1 MWLWHYM
8 ENPSRG
14 FFDAQAHHPAITKA
28 QVKHCDVVTAFSAH
42 HLSGCFRKHCWPS
55 DTNQRKPLWLS
66 DILCIT
72 LPPNRHTHTHTLE
85 ELTFRIALQV
95 GKISNRASLHIADNV
110 HTSFVWREWFLL
122 SHWQACLF
130 CPRDSGD
137 SEAPSCTT
145 RASSAPVTASWLTA
159 YIYLSFSP
167 FCVSH
172 CLSTILTPPA
182 TPPPCLFFL
191 PLQISQTSLLQTTN
205 FQIHSIWK
213 HMTTNCNIPV
223 WQVTRIRYAVLFL
236 MSKTGLFVWPI
247 EKSDKT
253 TELNPIFARAD
264 VRSSNNNVHRWTKT
278 DMCIFQ

>member
-1 MWLWHYM
+1 MWLWHYT

-55 DTNQRKPLWLS
+55 DTNQRKHLWLS

-72 LPPNRHTHTHTLE
+72 LPLNRHTHTHTLE

-95 GKISNRASLHIADNV
+95 GKISNRAYLHIADNV

-130 CPRDSGD
+130 CPETPGTVKHP
-137 SEAPSCTT
+137 A
-145 RASSAPVTASWLTA
+145 VQLVLHLL
-159 YIYLSFSP
+159 LSQLAGWPPTSISLSP
-167 FCVSH
+167 LFCVSH
-172 CLSTILTPPA
+172 CLSTLLTPPA

-223 WQVTRIRYAVLFL
+223 WQVTRIWYAVLFL

-264 VRSSNNNVHRWTKT
+264 VRSSNNNVHR
-278 DMCIFQ
+278 

>member
-130 CPRDSGD
+130 CPETPGTVKHPAVQLVLHLLLSQLAGWPPT
-137 SEAPSCTT
+137 SISLSPLFVFLTVSQPS
-145 RASSAPVTASWLTA
+145 SLHQQHLPLVF
-159 YIYLSFSP
+159 SFSR
-167 FCVSH
+167 FRSH
-172 CLSTILTPPA
+172 KPHFSRPPTSKYTPSGNIWQQIA
-182 TPPPCLFFL
+182 TYQYDKWPEYGTQYYSLWARLVYLFD
-191 PLQISQTSLLQTTN
+191 Q
-205 FQIHSIWK
+205 
-213 HMTTNCNIPV
+213 
-223 WQVTRIRYAVLFL
+223 
-236 MSKTGLFVWPI
+236 
-247 EKSDKT
+247 
-253 TELNPIFARAD
+253 
-264 VRSSNNNVHRWTKT
+264 
-278 DMCIFQ
+278 